1 MNKFLSDTI
10 EKELK
15 AFYFKAFRR
24 RSKSL
29 ETLDLI
35 KECYLDQIGLFT
47 DYLEQLLK
55 SFKEKRSKSLLVEDL
70 SKFKNFEGCNKKI
83 MKSVVSEI
91 QKIDDSV
98 NFDSDETEYLFEFDD

>member
-10 EKELK
+10 ERELK

-35 KECYLDQIGLFT
+35 RECYLDQIVLFS
-47 DYLEQLLK
+47 DYLDQLLK

-70 SKFKNFEGCNKKI
+70 IKFKNFEGCNKKI
-83 MKSVVSEI
+83 MRSVVSEI

-98 NFDSDETEYLFEFDD
+98 DFESDETKYLFEFDD

>member
-10 EKELK
+10 ERELK
-15 AFYFKAFRR
+15 AYYFKAFRR

-35 KECYLDQIGLFT
+35 KECYLDQIVLFS
-47 DYLEQLLK
+47 DYLDQLLK

-70 SKFKNFEGCNKKI
+70 IKFKNFEGCNKKI
-83 MKSVVSEI
+83 MRSVVSEI

-98 NFDSDETEYLFEFDD
+98 DFESDETKYLFEFDD

>member
-1 MNKFLSDTI
+1 MDKFLSDTI
-10 EKELK
+10 ESELK

-35 KECYLDQIGLFT
+35 KECYLDQIDLFN

-55 SFKEKRSKSLLVEDL
+55 SFKEKRSKNLLLED
-70 SKFKNFEGCNKKI
+70 
-83 MKSVVSEI
+83 
-91 QKIDDSV
+91 
-98 NFDSDETEYLFEFDD
+98 

>member
-10 EKELK
+10 ERELK

-35 KECYLDQIGLFT
+35 KECYLDQIVLFS
-47 DYLEQLLK
+47 DYLDQLLK

-70 SKFKNFEGCNKKI
+70 IKFKNFEGCNRKI
-83 MKSVVSEI
+83 MKSLVSEI

-98 NFDSDETEYLFEFDD
+98 DFESDETKYLFEFDD